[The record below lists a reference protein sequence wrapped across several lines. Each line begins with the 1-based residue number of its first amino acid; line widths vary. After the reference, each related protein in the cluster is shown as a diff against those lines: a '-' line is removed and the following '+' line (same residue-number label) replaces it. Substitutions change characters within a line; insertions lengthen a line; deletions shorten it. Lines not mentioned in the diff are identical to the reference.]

1 LLFIPSEGE
10 RRPLPRQLAFH
21 SVNDRISPPAFFAND
36 NTMTHD
42 VFISYS
48 HHDKSAADA
57 VCAKLEQH
65 GIRCWIAPRDVE
77 PGTEWAG
84 SIIHAISKSKIM
96 VLVFSNSA
104 NNSPQ
109 IRKEVERA
117 VNKGVIVVP
126 LRIEDVVPTDSL
138 EYFMSNVHWLDALTP
153 PLEKHLDHLAGTVK
167 IMLDRMESRDEPP
180 PPAPGHQAPPPTR
193 PHPQPASD
201 SPAPVESVSHRTAP
215 PPEISAKKSAW
226 TWPRRI
232 IAAAVLLI
240 ILFAVIYFVSKP
252 GFPPQFVQARV
263 LSGALDKVN
272 FVTFSPDGRWLASGH
287 MDGSIILWDP
297 STGQRVR
304 TLTGHARYVTSLAF
318 SPDGRLLASGS
329 DDYTVKLWDPNSGSV
344 IRTMNP
350 DSTSVRSV
358 AFSPDG
364 KLLASGTKG
373 GNATFWNPLSGEPL
387 KSLPRNGFA
396 GIWSVA
402 FSADGLLF
410 ASGESGGI
418 INFWN
423 VQTGTSLH
431 KTYGYGG
438 SVNTLAFSPDSR
450 LLAAANDNSTVELW
464 NTSTGAS
471 VRKLNGCSALDESAE
486 FSPDGRVIA
495 AACTDR
501 TIRLWN
507 VQTGSDIGTL
517 WGHTDWVQSVAFS
530 PNGKLLASGS
540 ADRTIIIWRRSN

>member
-1 LLFIPSEGE
+1 MP
-10 RRPLPRQLAFH
+10 
-21 SVNDRISPPAFFAND
+21 
-36 NTMTHD
+36 HD

-77 PGTEWAG
+77 PGAEWAG

-96 VLVFSNSA
+96 VLVFSKSA

-126 LRIEDVVPTDSL
+126 LRIEDVVPTESL

-167 IMLDRMESRDEPP
+167 IMLERMGIRDEPL
-180 PPAPGHQAPPPTR
+180 PPAPGDESPPTSR
-193 PHPQPASD
+193 PRVQPAPGS
-201 SPAPVESVSHRTAP
+201 STSQ
-215 PPEISAKKSAW
+215 PEIFAKKSAW
-226 TWPRRI
+226 TWTRRI
-232 IAAAVLLI
+232 IAASVALVVSLAV
-240 ILFAVIYFVSKP
+240 FYFVSKP
-252 GFPPQFVQARV
+252 GFPPQFVQSRV

-350 DSTSVRSV
+350 DSTSVRSI

-373 GNATFWNPLSGEPL
+373 GNATFWNPLTGEPL
-387 KSLPRNGFA
+387 KSLPRNGFE

-423 VQTGTSLH
+423 AQTGALLH
-431 KTYGYGG
+431 KTFGYGG
-438 SVNTLAFSPDSR
+438 SVNSLAFSPDSR

-464 NTSTGAS
+464 NSSTGAS
-471 VRKLNGCSALDESAE
+471 VRVLKACGALDESAA

-501 TIRLWN
+501 TVRLWN
-507 VQTGSDIGTL
+507 VETGGDIAAL

-540 ADRTIIIWRRSN
+540 ADRTVILWRRSN